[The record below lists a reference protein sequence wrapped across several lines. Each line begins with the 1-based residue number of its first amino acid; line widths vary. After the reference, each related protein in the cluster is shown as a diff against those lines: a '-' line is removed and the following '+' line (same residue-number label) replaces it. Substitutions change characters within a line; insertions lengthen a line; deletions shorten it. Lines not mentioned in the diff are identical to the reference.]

1 MQTATTSA
9 PHAAKTV
16 VETSTPPALRKAAEE
31 FESIFL
37 SQVLNGL
44 TAGLSSG
51 LQGGD
56 KDDPFS
62 QMLQDEYAKI
72 VSRSGGVGVADA
84 VLREMLK
91 VQEQPA

>member
-1 MQTATTSA
+1 MQAAATSASQTARTADEASA
-9 PHAAKTV
+9 PPV
-16 VETSTPPALRKAAEE
+16 LRKAAEE

-91 VQEQPA
+91 AQERPA